1 MADRSNSEGNGKRA
15 AERRIGV
22 FGESQEHSSRRLTR
36 SAPGIGNDLDR
47 RAAPPLEER
56 DYALLRAALDH
67 INQGLSV
74 VDRELRVVV
83 TNKKLFELFDF
94 PSELAEP
101 DTSFEAFMR
110 YNAERGE
117 YGPGDTDKLTRERVE
132 LAQKFKSHY
141 MERARPNGRIIA
153 VQGEPLPQGGFVS
166 VYTDVTEQRKSEF
179 ELKERSAVLEKHV
192 KERTVKLSAANIELR
207 KTLESQKKM
216 ESALVQAKK
225 MEAVG
230 RIAGGLSHDF
240 NNILTV
246 ILGNLNALKEK
257 YEGWEDIADHLEPAI
272 RAARRGAETTR
283 QLLAFARRQ
292 PLQPIPV
299 DVRILIT
306 DLVPLLRRSMG
317 AVEIAVVSNTDIGE
331 CHALADPHMLENALL
346 NLAMNSRDAMPGGGL
361 LSVEIEL
368 VRHDGKAIF
377 DAPVEEGD
385 YVQIA
390 VRDTGV
396 GIPRDILPKVFEP
409 FVTTKDAGSG
419 TGLGLSLVYGFVK
432 QSGGFI
438 RIESERG
445 KGTCVT
451 LLLPRTTS
459 GHKANESG
467 CTSSNSFGDGGGKLV
482 LLVEDDED
490 VRKIIRRQLSD
501 HGYLVVE
508 ARDGQQATHLI
519 DNIRNIEILISD
531 VMMSGGMSGLD
542 LVRRVRATRPEI
554 KSLLISGIA
563 EWVDRVQGEE
573 SDFPILRKP
582 FEKSELLSLIRSTG

>member
-1 MADRSNSEGNGKRA
+1 MADRSNPEGNGKRA
-15 AERRIGV
+15 VERRVGA
-22 FGESQEHSSRRLTR
+22 FGKSPEHTPRRPTR
-36 SAPGIGNDLDR
+36 SAPGIESDLGR
-47 RAAPPLEER
+47 PAAPPMEER

-74 VDRELRVVV
+74 VDRQLRVVL

-94 PSELAEP
+94 PPELAEP
-101 DTSFEAFMR
+101 DTSFDAFMR

-141 MERARPNGRIIA
+141 MERTRPNGRIIA

-179 ELKERSAVLEKHV
+179 ELRERSTVLEERV

-240 NNILTV
+240 NNLLTV
-246 ILGNLNALKEK
+246 ILGNLTTLKEK

-272 RAARRGAETTR
+272 RAARRGAQTTR

-299 DVRILIT
+299 DVRMLIT

-317 AVEIAVVSNTDIGE
+317 AIEIAVVSNIENGE
-331 CHALADPHMLENALL
+331 CHAFADPHMLENALL
-346 NLAMNSRDAMPGGGL
+346 NLAMNSRDAMPNGGL

-385 YVQIA
+385 YVQVA

-396 GIPRDILPKVFEP
+396 GIPREILPKVFEP

-438 RIESERG
+438 RIESERQ

-451 LLLPRTTS
+451 LLLPRTTT
-459 GHKANESG
+459 GHKVNESE
-467 CTSSNSFGDGGGKLV
+467 CTSSHSFGDGGGKLV
-482 LLVEDDED
+482 LLVEDEED
-490 VRKIIRRQLSD
+490 VRTIIRRQLSD

-508 ARDGQQATHLI
+508 ARDGQQATHFI
-519 DNIRNIEILISD
+519 DNIRNIDILISD
-531 VMMSGGMSGLD
+531 VMMSGGMSGLE

-554 KSLLISGIA
+554 KSILISGIA

-582 FEKSELLSLIRSTG
+582 FDKSELLSLIRSTG